1 MFKSKRESII
11 VLVWM
16 VVLLAFTLIKV
27 TIPAL
32 TEDLD
37 PVEVAV
43 VAEQPTAEPS
53 TTSQASEEVIVD
65 SPVVADATSNEVE
78 QVTTEADHTNDSQ
91 ESPAVD
97 EVEGDEQD
105 AVAELEQ
112 IMESCELCLNN
123 VVHGHSN

>member
-1 MFKSKRESII
+1 
-11 VLVWM
+11 
-16 VVLLAFTLIKV
+16 
-27 TIPAL
+27 
-32 TEDLD
+32 
-37 PVEVAV
+37 VEVAV